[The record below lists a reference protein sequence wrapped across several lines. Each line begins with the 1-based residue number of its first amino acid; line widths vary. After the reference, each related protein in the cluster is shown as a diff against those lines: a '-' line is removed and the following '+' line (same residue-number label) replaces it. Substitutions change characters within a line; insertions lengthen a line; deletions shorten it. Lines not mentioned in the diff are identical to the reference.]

1 MAMGWFGRVL
11 GMGLGFFRKMPM
23 GRVETH
29 VRMVL
34 RCGVSAVAGLV
45 LVSQASAETLREA
58 IAEAYRNNPSLKA
71 EQADARA
78 ADEVVAQAK
87 AQYGPSIN
95 ARGSYG
101 YTENRFVPSTVARKQ
116 NGFGTEYAVSLS
128 QPLFTS
134 GRLTANLAQAR
145 AGQGIGRESM
155 RSAGLSLLSNV
166 VAVYVNVLRDQQ
178 LVEIAQQNVDILDGQ
193 LEQTNARYKAR
204 FATATDLTQTENRLA
219 FGRAQLEIARGN
231 LLSSR
236 NSYRNVVGHYPGQLA
251 PVMPLPR
258 LPETLED
265 AIVIADRQ
273 NPDLEIARLSQQAS
287 RAQLGAARANM
298 GPNVT
303 LDGSVSRSPL
313 SVESDS
319 LRQISSSA
327 QVTVTMPIYTSG
339 LLNARVREVLQ
350 RNDADNQRVEQ
361 ASRDVRERV
370 ASLWDQL
377 SAARRAIP
385 IYHTAVLAAEKAVD
399 GVRKQQAA
407 GQATSLDVLDTTRD
421 LLNSRTAE
429 IQAEAQL
436 FALHS
441 QLLAALGELD
451 VTDFEPMELPYDPA
465 AYDVT
470 GFVGL
475 PTGPLIEPVDRVLY
489 DTHPKHSPVQAETGS
504 EPGHDMSAEPPVGLT
519 MPRKENSPNPE

>member
-1 MAMGWFGRVL
+1 MAKIM
-11 GMGLGFFRKMPM
+11 
-23 GRVETH
+23 
-29 VRMVL
+29 
-34 RCGVSAVAGLV
+34 LV
-45 LVSQASAETLREA
+45 KRGQASTVQRRLKVLLRAGVATIIAASALTPAFAETLREA

-101 YTENRFVPSTVARKQ
+101 FTENRFVPSTIARKQ
-116 NGFGTEYAVSLS
+116 NGFGTEYSVSLS

-134 GRLTANLAQAR
+134 GRLTANLEQAR

-155 RSAGLSLLSNV
+155 RAASLGLVSNV
-166 VAVYVNVLRDQQ
+166 VAVYVGVLRDQQ

-193 LEQTNARYKAR
+193 LEQTNARFKAR

-273 NPDLEIARLSQQAS
+273 NPELEIARLSESAS
-287 RAQLGAARANM
+287 RAQLAAARANM
-298 GPNVT
+298 GPNVSM
-303 LDGSVSRSPL
+303 DASVTRSPL
-313 SVESDS
+313 SVETDS
-319 LRQISSSA
+319 LRQITSSA

-339 LLNARVREVLQ
+339 LLDARVREVLQ

-361 ASRDVRERV
+361 ASRDVREQV
-370 ASLWDQL
+370 ASLWDQI
-377 SAARRAIP
+377 SAVRRAIP
-385 IYHTAVLAAEKAVD
+385 IYHTAVVAAEKAVD

-436 FALHS
+436 FSLHS
-441 QLLAALGELD
+441 ALLAALGELD
-451 VTDFEPMELPYDPA
+451 VTDFEPSELVYEPD

-489 DTHPKHSPVQAETGS
+489 DAHPKHSPVQEETNS
-504 EPGHDMSAEPPVGLT
+504 EPGHDMSVEPTVSLSLLANNTEAQP
-519 MPRKENSPNPE
+519 K

>member
-1 MAMGWFGRVL
+1 MSRMCAHGRSVL
-11 GMGLGFFRKMPM
+11 RSG
-23 GRVETH
+23 VAA
-29 VRMVL
+29 VMVL
-34 RCGVSAVAGLV
+34 AFA
-45 LVSQASAETLREA
+45 SQASAETLRDA

-101 YTENRFVPSTVARKQ
+101 YTENRFVPSTIAGKQ
-116 NGFGTEYAVSLS
+116 NGFGTEYSVTLS

-134 GRLTANLAQAR
+134 GRLTANLEQAR

-155 RSAGLSLLSNV
+155 RAASLNLLSDV
-166 VAVYVNVLRDQQ
+166 VAVYVGVLRDQQ

-193 LEQTNARYKAR
+193 LEQTNARFKAR

-236 NSYRNVVGHYPGQLA
+236 NSYRNVVGHYPGPLE

-258 LPETLED
+258 LPETLDD

-273 NPDLEIARLSQQAS
+273 NPNLEIARLSQAAS
-287 RAQLGAARANM
+287 RALLGAARANR
-298 GPNVT
+298 GPNVS
-303 LDGSVSRSPL
+303 LDASVSRSPL

-319 LRQISSSA
+319 LRQISSTA

-339 LLNARVREVLQ
+339 LLEARVREVLQ
-350 RNDADNQRVEQ
+350 INDADNQRVEQ
-361 ASRDVRERV
+361 ASRDVREQV
-370 ASLWDQL
+370 ASLWDQI
-377 SAARRAIP
+377 SAVRRAIP

-436 FALHS
+436 FSLHS
-441 QLLAALGELD
+441 SLLAALGELD
-451 VTDFEPMELPYDPA
+451 VTDFEPTELVYEPD

-489 DTHPKHSPVQAETGS
+489 DAYPQHSPVQAETDN
-504 EPGHDMSAEPPVGLT
+504 EPGHDMSVEPPVGLT
-519 MPRKENSPNPE
+519 MPPRESALTPK